1 MVREILRFFYYFN
14 VSKENKTIQISSFI
28 QDEDYNQN
36 NINIDLLAI
45 NSNEIKD
52 QYGLSVGDT
61 YKDIIRKRK
70 GELVIRNSPS

>member
-1 MVREILRFFYYFN
+1 MVRKYFTTDFYYFG

-61 YKDIIRKRK
+61 YKDIIR
-70 GELVIRNSPS
+70 